1 MAGDWIKM
9 RTNLWDDPRISK
21 LCDITDNSE
30 AAIIGGLFWLWATAD
45 AHTECGTLPGLTTTA
60 IDRKTGIKGL
70 GQGLVDIGWLADHP
84 EGVRIIGFEEHNGSS
99 AKKRCQTAKRVE
111 KHKSGNA
118 QLTQQALA
126 NNADSVSSAL
136 PREEKR
142 REEESK
148 ALVIAAANDYGDQ
161 KEKPAKADPVPYESI
176 FEAYA
181 TTLPALP
188 QVRIKDE
195 ARRKAI
201 RSLWRSD
208 PRFQNTDF
216 WHRYYG
222 SVCESKFL
230 MGMNGIG
237 FDWLMK
243 PANFKKVVEG
253 NYA

>member
-21 LCDITDNSE
+21 LCDITDQPE
-30 AAIIGGLFWLWATAD
+30 AAIVGGLYWLWATAD
-45 AHTECGTLPGLTTTA
+45 DHTECGVLHGLTTRA
-60 IDRKTGIKGL
+60 IDRKTGIQGL
-70 GQGLVDIGWLADHP
+70 GEGLVAIGWLADHP

-111 KHKSGNA
+111 KHKAENA
-118 QLTQQALA
+118 PLTQQALPD
-126 NNADSVSSAL
+126 NADSVSGAL

-142 REEESK
+142 REESK
-148 ALVIAAANDYGDQ
+148 ALATDESDCAGQPEIA
-161 KEKPAKADPVPYESI
+161 KAKADPIPYEQI
-176 FEAYA
+176 FDAYSQ
-181 TTLPALP
+181 TLPELP
-188 QVRIKDE
+188 QVRIRDE

-208 PRFQNTDF
+208 SRFQSVDF
-216 WHRYYG
+216 WGRYYG
-222 SVCESKFL
+222 SVRNSRFL
-230 MGMNGIG
+230 MGMNAIG

-253 NYA
+253 NYQ